1 MAPAGVIF
9 RVRRSVHSVVMRRL
23 LVSLGI
29 GVGGMAALLAGLLW
43 DALLHA
49 DDPGLAAREGLFTL
63 SNPGHLLLAVGIAL
77 SLVGLLGAGDAALS
91 LRAGRTWG
99 AGGVRRGVGALA
111 VVVVLGAAV
120 AGTWAGRAGHEHEAV
135 TAADGGPAA
144 HGEPGHAHD
153 AGHGHDG
160 AQQDPG
166 AHDNGHDEGHAHDHA
181 GDGHIAGHDVTV
193 GEPTS
198 EQQAAAD
205 RLRAATITA
214 VRRWA
219 SQDTARSD
227 GFKPITPV
235 LNGLQ
240 HWHNQRFFTDGRVL
254 EPTAPEEL
262 IYASTSRGPV
272 LVAAM
277 FLMER
282 LGDKGPQI
290 GGPLTVWHD
299 HEDLCFSTDGRVVG
313 FHRPPRLTCPPG
325 SVNQR
330 TPEMLHVWVVDNPA
344 GPFAPEME
352 PAALQAI
359 AETSS

>member
-1 MAPAGVIF
+1 
-9 RVRRSVHSVVMRRL
+9 MRRL

-29 GVGGMAALLAGLLW
+29 GVGGMVALLAGLLW

-63 SNPGHLLLAVGIAL
+63 SNPGHLLLAAGIAL

-99 AGGVRRGVGALA
+99 AGGLRRGAAALA
-111 VVVVLGAAV
+111 SVLVLGAA
-120 AGTWAGRAGHEHEAV
+120 ATGTWAGQQGHEHEVAASGTPAGAAAGHEHGDGHAEGGHDDGH
-135 TAADGGPAA
+135 ADGG
-144 HGEPGHAHD
+144 AHD
-153 AGHGHDG
+153 DSHSHGDAHSDGHGTMATG
-160 AQQDPG
+160 R
-166 AHDNGHDEGHAHDHA
+166 
-181 GDGHIAGHDVTV
+181 
-193 GEPTS
+193 PTA

-205 RLRAATITA
+205 RLRAATMA
-214 VRRWA
+214 AARRWA
-219 SQDTARSD
+219 SQDDARAE

-235 LNGLQ
+235 LNRFQ
-240 HWHNQRFFTDGRVL
+240 HWHNQAFFTDGRVL

-282 LGDKGPQI
+282 VGDKGPQV

-299 HEDLCFSTDGRVVG
+299 HEDLCFSSDGRVVG
-313 FHRPPRLTCPPG
+313 FYRPPRLTCPPG
-325 SVNQR
+325 AVNQR
-330 TPEMLHVWVVDNPA
+330 TPEMLHVWIVDNPA

-359 AETSS
+359 AERSA